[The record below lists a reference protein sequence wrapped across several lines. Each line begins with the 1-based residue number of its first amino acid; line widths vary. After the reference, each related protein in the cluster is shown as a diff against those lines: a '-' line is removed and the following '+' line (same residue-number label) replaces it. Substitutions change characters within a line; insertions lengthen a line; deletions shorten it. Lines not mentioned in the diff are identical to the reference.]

1 MEGQDIDNYEYAQ
14 DGKKISI
21 EFGFT
26 KDRFTED
33 EIVDGDADVGDDI
46 WKPVITIDPDIS
58 EITIKQWDTLNLP
71 VAKAIDKVGE
81 INGEDITEDISSRIR
96 IVNNVNWSIPGEY
109 EVIYEASDWVGN
121 LPNR

>member
-14 DGKKISI
+14 DGKN
-21 EFGFT
+21 FYRVGFT

-58 EITIKQWDTLNLP
+58 EITIKQWIL
-71 VAKAIDKVGE
+71 
-81 INGEDITEDISSRIR
+81 
-96 IVNNVNWSIPGEY
+96 
-109 EVIYEASDWVGN
+109 
-121 LPNR
+121 